1 MSRQFRSG
9 PVCGVSDL
17 SATSDTSNARSG
29 ANCSSGPEVNEKKL
43 CKRASRLLRRYH
55 AAEPASARDRGT
67 IVRKHIS
74 GLHRRGVSTGC
85 PHSGLVGGEVLAG
98 TNRKVG
104 GHPFRAR
111 PKLAGIVTARRCARA
126 ALAKLGY
133 APAPIRSG
141 PKREPQW
148 PFGLV
153 GSITHTTGYRAAA
166 VAPRSILASVGI
178 DTEENGPL
186 PDGIEESVTV
196 PGESEMLAAL
206 ARAFPATHWGRLLF
220 SAKEST
226 YKAWYPLTD
235 RWLGFE
241 DARVTIDPAGTFAA
255 KLAGT
260 PIRSRGSG
268 KSGCRGGIAGV
279 GSSGA
284 GSLHS

>member
-1 MSRQFRSG
+1 MIEQLLPAGVVAVEAFDDVPG
-9 PVCGVSDL
+9 EPVFPGEEDL
-17 SATSDTSNARSG
+17 VANA
-29 ANCSSGPEVNEKKL
+29 VD
-43 CKRASRLLRRYH
+43 RR
-55 AAEPASARDRGT
+55 
-67 IVRKHIS
+67 
-74 GLHRRGVSTGC
+74 RR
-85 PHSGLVGGEVLAG
+85 E
-98 TNRKVG
+98 
-104 GHPFRAR
+104 F
-111 PKLAGIVTARRCARA
+111 VTARRCARA
-126 ALAKLGY
+126 ALAMLGY

-186 PDGIEESVTV
+186 PDGTEESVTV

-226 YKAWYPLTD
+226 YKAWYPLTG

-241 DARVTIDPAGTFAA
+241 EARLTIDPAGTFAA
-255 KLAGT
+255 KLNRAAAT
-260 PIRSRGSG
+260 VARIARRYQR
-268 KSGCRGGIAGV
+268 KSPS
-279 GSSGA
+279 SSGTA
-284 GSLHS
+284 LA